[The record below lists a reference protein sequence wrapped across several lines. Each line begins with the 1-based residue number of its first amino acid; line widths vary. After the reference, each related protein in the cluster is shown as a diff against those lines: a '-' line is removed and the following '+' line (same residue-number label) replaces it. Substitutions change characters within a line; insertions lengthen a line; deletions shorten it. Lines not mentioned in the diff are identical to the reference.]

1 MKRISII
8 FATLLFSVATHA
20 QVNEHSNYV
29 GLNLGGG
36 MNTLSY
42 KPADGDWSPKLGF
55 LAEVKYIHFFGEHFG
70 LGLGFQF
77 NKVNSAA
84 EFNYKQVTNGLT
96 HPSNGLTYDATVG
109 FNNWKERQGVPVLG
123 VPIELYWRTALA
135 DRWHFLI
142 GLGAQLDFPMK
153 GSYTADEGNYE
164 VSGYFP
170 STGVTYTNLPAQ
182 GFDTYKADESGDVEL
197 KKFGVSIIAD
207 LGLNYALTNNWGLY
221 FGIYG
226 GYGLTNLID
235 KADKPMIDAPNGAM
249 GTPVVNSYNGVL
261 NSNQV
266 DKAHLLNLGLKV
278 GVNLGWNCHSDKN
291 AGDNGEKASLVG
303 YDNDGT
309 SYGNQTYGNDG
320 FGNDDVEA
328 EAADKEARCNTKR
341 MNLPELKEALENIDN
356 DLEEAGQ
363 MAAEADNADAKA
375 AVKDAK
381 AKAVDAKNAYK
392 KGQYCKAYDQFN
404 EAYALIADSYADDAK
419 MYADGANSDAASQAA
434 EDADLYAEAAHNDGL
449 DCAMAA
455 GRNARINS
463 EIARDADKKA
473 KKDRAAYNDPKFA
486 NTLAQEAL
494 TMAGKSRSNAAKT
507 DAKDASGKAYR
518 GNCADSYAAAAKSF
532 AESADAFAAK
542 SKNNPEAKAAAV
554 EANRYAQEAAEAAR
568 MGDVIAAYSAATKA
582 RDVAVRARRIA
593 FNEPTPVYEKNV
605 PATGNTSAANTPA
618 DRRQVQALLDMINAT
633 VNFDFAGTEPK
644 FGAATDLA
652 INTLCKAMAAD
663 KNLKVRVTG
672 HTDDRGTE
680 VGNMRYGQKR
690 AEALKTLMVQRGAPA
705 ANISTDSKGQNEPVV
720 DNDTDEH
727 RYQNRRAVIT
737 IQ

>member
-1 MKRISII
+1 MSEIINLEIENPEKDNIENIEKENLENISLKMDTDARNKIVSDI
-8 FATLLFSVATHA
+8 DKSFFVEAGAGSGKTTMLVNRMVAMVEAGIDIDKICAITFTKAAAGEFYERFQNLLIERSRT
-20 QVNEHSNYV
+20 NY
-29 GLNLGGG
+29 
-36 MNTLSY
+36 
-42 KPADGDWSPKLGF
+42 
-55 LAEVKYIHFFGEHFG
+55 E
-70 LGLGFQF
+70 
-77 NKVNSAA
+77 
-84 EFNYKQVTNGLT
+84 
-96 HPSNGLTYDATVG
+96 
-109 FNNWKERQGVPVLG
+109 WK
-123 VPIELYWRTALA
+123 
-135 DRWHFLI
+135 
-142 GLGAQLDFPMK
+142 
-153 GSYTADEGNYE
+153 DEG
-164 VSGYFP
+164 
-170 STGVTYTNLPAQ
+170 
-182 GFDTYKADESGDVEL
+182 
-197 KKFGVSIIAD
+197 
-207 LGLNYALTNNWGLY
+207 
-221 FGIYG
+221 
-226 GYGLTNLID
+226 
-235 KADKPMIDAPNGAM
+235 
-249 GTPVVNSYNGVL
+249 
-261 NSNQV
+261 
-266 DKAHLLNLGLKV
+266 H
-278 GVNLGWNCHSDKN
+278 
-291 AGDNGEKASLVG
+291 AG
-303 YDNDGT
+303 
-309 SYGNQTYGNDG
+309 Q
-320 FGNDDVEA
+320 
-328 EAADKEARCNTKR
+328 
-341 MNLPELKEALENIDN
+341 LPEPTKESRDKCKEALENIDN

-494 TMAGKSRSNAAKT
+494 TMADKSRSNAAKT

-542 SKNNPEAKAAAV
+542 SKNNPEAKAAAA

-582 RDVAVRARRIA
+582 RDAAVRARRIA

-680 VGNMRYGQKR
+680 AGNMRYGQKR